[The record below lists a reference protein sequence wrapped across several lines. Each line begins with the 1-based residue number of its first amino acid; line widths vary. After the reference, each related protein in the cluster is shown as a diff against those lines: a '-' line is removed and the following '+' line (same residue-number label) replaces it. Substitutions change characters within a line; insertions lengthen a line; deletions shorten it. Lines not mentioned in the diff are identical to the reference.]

1 IQNADPADWYN
12 EVEAF
17 ALQTFQTDGDSIA
30 HQLKHLPEFGMV
42 DRLDDYLTQA
52 ATAVNSIREILDEDP
67 ADGNRDIASDLMH
80 LLVQNMAAEFAGSFL
95 DDLVQPLLAE
105 ADPTLDQIDSV
116 LSQLHTALEQARTAL
131 SLTDPAVMGKELET
145 LFNNHGLEIDALMP
159 GMLSGVGDFIGG
171 IDVAL
176 DSPTE
181 DFTPEEFAQEIRREI
196 EDGFRGAPVYGAIQ
210 VVHRQRLYDMDA
222 AIRQATDTAFQ
233 ELNRVIRSVISETAE
248 ELTQSFTQLLEP
260 IGSWAAAAK
269 INGYAHINGDSLKE
283 ARVDLHTRLDFG
295 TALEFNG
302 YVQIKELDSQGSA
315 SCDYDGSKSVT
326 EVSLGAVDVQVGW
339 ISPDLRASIH
349 TKFTFDTA
357 GDKFP
362 LRGLGGSFELTGK
375 LEYEAFAINF
385 LGAAIALGAEE
396 NFLSGAAG
404 MRVNQY
410 DVFGGIYFGRAC
422 TLDPI
427 RLWDKDAA
435 SLLGADSFTGIYAY
449 GEGWVPVNEL
459 IGIPASCMFNI
470 CAGLGMGA
478 GVFLEGPTFVAKMK
492 AGVSGEALCLISI
505 KGELTGT
512 ASLEGLD
519 LNVLDGLSVKAKGTV
534 GGKFGPCPFCLEVEQ
549 SVALTFKQGKW
560 KFDF

>member
-1 IQNADPADWYN
+1 MGT
-12 EVEAF
+12 E
-17 ALQTFQTDGDSIA
+17 LQTLF
-30 HQLKHLPEFGMV
+30 
-42 DRLDDYLTQA
+42 
-52 ATAVNSIREILDEDP
+52 
-67 ADGNRDIASDLMH
+67 ADH
-80 LLVQNMAAEFAGSFL
+80 
-95 DDLVQPLLAE
+95 
-105 ADPTLDQIDSV
+105 
-116 LSQLHTALEQARTAL
+116 ALEI
-131 SLTDPAVMGKELET
+131 
-145 LFNNHGLEIDALMP
+145 NALMP
-159 GMLSGVGDFIGG
+159 GMMAEVDDFLGG

-176 DSPTE
+176 DSPLE
-181 DFTPEEFAQEIRREI
+181 DFTPEEFTQHIRHEI
-196 EDGFRGAPVYGAIQ
+196 EDGFRGTPLYGAIQ
-210 VVHRQRLYDMDA
+210 IVHRQRLYDTDA
-222 AIRQATDTAFQ
+222 AIRQATDTLFQ
-233 ELNRVIRSVISETAE
+233 ELNQVIRSVISETAE
-248 ELTQSFTQLLEP
+248 ELTQNFTQFLEP
-260 IGSWAAAAK
+260 LGSWAAAAK

-283 ARVDLHTRLDFG
+283 ARVDLHTRLDLG

-326 EVSLGAVDVQVGW
+326 EVSLGAEDVQVGW
-339 ISPDLRASIH
+339 ISPDLRASVY
-349 TKFTFDTA
+349 TKFTFDDA

-362 LRGLGGSFELTGK
+362 LRGLGGGFELTGK

-422 TLDPI
+422 SLDPI
-427 RLWDKDAA
+427 RLWDDDAA
-435 SLLGADSFTGIYAY
+435 GLLGANSFTGIYAY

-459 IGIPASCMFNI
+459 IGIPASCLFNI
-470 CAGLGMGA
+470 CGGLGMGA
-478 GVFLEGPTFVAKMK
+478 GVFLEGPTFVAKMT
-492 AGVSGEALCLISI
+492 AGVSGEALCVVGIEG
-505 KGELTGT
+505 KLTGT

-560 KFDF
+560 KLDF